1 AEQISK
7 GEDILPSLE
16 RASKSGKP
24 AVIEILVNRDFP
36 FTGSPAVG
44 FWDVPPPKYL
54 INRRMKYEQEIKGEK
69 L

>member
-36 FTGSPAVG
+36 FTGSPAIG
-44 FWDVPPPKYL
+44 WWDVPKPAYL
-54 INRRMKYEQEIKGEK
+54 TEKRKDYEQEKKGEK